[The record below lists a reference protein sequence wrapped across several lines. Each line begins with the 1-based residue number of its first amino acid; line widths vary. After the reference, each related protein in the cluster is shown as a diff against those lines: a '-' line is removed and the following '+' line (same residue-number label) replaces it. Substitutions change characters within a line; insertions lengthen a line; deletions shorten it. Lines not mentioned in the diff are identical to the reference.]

1 MRYVSGTKDLGILYS
16 TSQNFKLIGY
26 TDTDNGGSI
35 DDKKST
41 SGYTF
46 HFGIGVVSWASK
58 KQPIVTLSSVEADY
72 VTVTSA
78 ACQDVWMRRVLK
90 YLS

>member
-46 HFGIGVVSWASK
+46 HFGRGVVSWASK
-58 KQPIVTLSSVEADY
+58 KHRIVIFSSTKAEY
-72 VTVTSA
+72 VTTTST
-78 ACQDVWMRRVLK
+78 ACQDVWMRIILK